1 MADRTT
7 IVGQDEGGLQA
18 EVTTI
23 TQLTDKINSGKSL
36 SRDESKQLKEIVK
49 LLHENNEYAS
59 LNKDERKAIQKEL
72 TKQTKEN
79 TKNWTRSFKDSEK
92 NFERLNKALSSAFQK
107 IDTHIKTYTDYAIKV
122 NAALDGTQKTYSAA
136 VENLTS
142 AIGSTGLAEMSNVL
156 TKMSSLTEKGII
168 ANVEQN
174 AFLMSIKDGIA
185 STFDAANGTLL
196 RLIKLQGEDS
206 TTNRLVMQASLKEY
220 LNQTYQ
226 NSQYLY
232 EQFDTV
238 SNNLLEATSLLTS
251 SLGNSLEATVQK
263 WLGSLSSMG
272 LSDQAVSK
280 LSSAIGAVGSG
291 NLKGIDEN
299 MQNLVIMGANRAG
312 LSYSDLLTGGLT
324 SEDTDKLMYGMI
336 NYLGNL
342 AGNNVVMSEY
352 ANIFGVSV
360 SDLKAARNAQSQ
372 LESIMGTTVSSDG
385 SDLGKY
391 LARYNAYLNASPAT
405 LYDTLF
411 ENMLFGMGA
420 NVASNR
426 TNYSVYKLGGLIGG
440 ITGSMG
446 LTGVAGNLI
455 NLIGPAMQLTAAM
468 GMDDGKLSLAKLGST
483 LKGLGTTFG
492 NLWADP
498 NSILAYNMLSGANL
512 ATGTGILADVGT
524 GATAGGVRGASTGTS
539 SSASSGGSSP
549 FGEGGSVMVAIS
561 ESMEALEE
569 AQSARTAD
577 DLYEFLSTDTVMVTP
592 YVNEGNILTTISSY
606 NKTTAENTAKTVN
619 VLNIIEKFMREKL
632 GPYLIFES
640 MNEGN
645 SLIQAASSPGAT
657 EEATALYGQYQNW
670 LGGFGG

>member
-59 LNKDERKAIQKEL
+59 LNRDERKAIQKEL

-79 TKNWTRSFKDSEK
+79 TKNWTKSFKDSEK

-107 IDTHIKTYTDYAIKV
+107 IDSHIQSYTQYAIKV
-122 NAALDGTQKTYSAA
+122 NAALDGTQKTYASA
-136 VENLTS
+136 VQNLTD
-142 AIGSTGLAEMSNVL
+142 AIGSTGLAKMSDVL
-156 TKMSSLTEKGII
+156 TQMNSLTEKGII

-206 TTNRLVMQASLKEY
+206 TANRLVMQASLKTY
-220 LNQTYQ
+220 LNETYQ

-232 EQFDTV
+232 EQFNTV

-263 WLGSLSSMG
+263 WLGSLSSLG
-272 LSDQAVSK
+272 LSESAVAS
-280 LSSAIGAVGSG
+280 LSSALGAVGSG
-291 NLKGIDEN
+291 NLKGINEN

-336 NYLGNL
+336 NYLGSL

-372 LESIMGTTVSSDG
+372 LESIMGTAVSSNS
-385 SDLGKY
+385 SDLGNY
-391 LARYNAYLNASPAT
+391 LAKYNAYLNASPAT

-411 ENMLFGMGA
+411 ENALFGLGA
-420 NVASNR
+420 NVAGNR
-426 TNYSVYKLGGLIGG
+426 TNYGVYKLGGLIGD
-440 ITGSMG
+440 ITNSLG
-446 LTGVAGNLI
+446 LTGVVGNLV
-455 NLIGPAMQLTAAM
+455 NLIGPGMQLTAAM
-468 GMDDGKLSLAKLGST
+468 GMDEGKLSLTKLGST

-498 NSILAYNMLSGANL
+498 NSVLAYNMLSGSNL
-512 ATGTGILADVGT
+512 ATGTGILADVGSGDT
-524 GATAGGVRGASTGTS
+524 GGVGGATRNTS
-539 SSASSGGSSP
+539 SSAGSSGKNP
-549 FGEGGSVMVAIS
+549 FGEGGSVTVAIS
-561 ESMEALEE
+561 ESMDALEE

-592 YVNEGNILTTISSY
+592 YVNEGNILTTIASY
-606 NKTTAENTAKTVN
+606 NKTVATNTANTVN

>member
-1 MADRTT
+1 MADETT
-7 IVGQDEGGLQA
+7 IKGQSEGGITSS
-18 EVTTI
+18 VTTVKNL
-23 TQLTDKINSGKSL
+23 TEKLRNGNPLTRAEDKQLAEAVKLLRKTNEYQEL
-36 SRDESKQLKEIVK
+36 SRAEQKAIRKQLKEDNV
-49 LLHENNEYAS
+49 
-59 LNKDERKAIQKEL
+59 
-72 TKQTKEN
+72 
-79 TKNWTRSFKDSEK
+79 TRSKEWAKEQLNMNK

-107 IDTHIKTYTDYAIKV
+107 IDNHIKTYTDYAIKV
-122 NAALDGTQKTYSAA
+122 NAALDGTQKTYSTA
-136 VENLTS
+136 VENLTN
-142 AIGSTGLAEMSNVL
+142 AIGSTGLAEMSDVL
-156 TKMSSLTEKGII
+156 AKMNSLTERGIV

-206 TTNRLVMQASLKEY
+206 TANRLVMQASLKTY
-220 LNQTYQ
+220 LNETYQ

-232 EQFDTV
+232 DQFNKV
-238 SNNLLEATSLLTS
+238 SDNLLEATSLLTS

-263 WLGSLSSMG
+263 WMGSLSSLG
-272 LSDQAVSK
+272 LSESAVTS
-280 LSSAIGAVGSG
+280 LSTALGQVGSG
-291 NLKGIDEN
+291 NLRNINEN
-299 MQNLVIMGANRAG
+299 MQNLVVMGANRAG

-372 LESIMGTTVSSDG
+372 LEAIMGTTVSSNS
-385 SDLGKY
+385 SDLGNY
-391 LARYNAYLNASPAT
+391 LGKYNAYLNASPAS

-420 NVASNR
+420 NVAGNM
-426 TNYSVYKLGGLIGG
+426 TNYRVYKLGGLIGG

-446 LTGVAGNLI
+446 LTGVSGNLV

-468 GMDDGKLSLAKLGST
+468 GMDDGKLSLTQLGNT
-483 LKGLGTTFG
+483 LKGLKTTIG
-492 NLWADP
+492 NLWNTP
-498 NSILAYNMLSGANL
+498 NSVLAYNMLSGSNL
-512 ATGTGILADVGT
+512 ATGTGILADMGT
-524 GATAGGVRGASTGTS
+524 GGTGGVGGASTSTS
-539 SSASSGGSSP
+539 NSAGSSGKDP
-549 FGEGGSVMVAIS
+549 FGEGGSVSVAIS
-561 ESMEALEE
+561 DSMEALEE

-592 YVNEGNILTTISSY
+592 YVNEGNILNTIASY
-606 NKTTAENTAKTVN
+606 NKTVATNTANTVN

-640 MNEGN
+640 MDEGN
-645 SLIQAASSPGAT
+645 SLIQAASQGGAT
-657 EEATALYGQYQNW
+657 DEAIALMGSYTDW